1 MRKVR
6 RFVIFLLLG
15 TLLVVGGGFAAL
27 YFGQKATEPVITSDL
42 VGNQLL
48 SAQELT
54 TTKYMYTNAGA
65 FENQNDFYGWKVPFT
80 RKEFIV
86 SYDGR
91 IHAGVNLEEVDVIV
105 SETTIQVTL
114 PEVKILSHEI
124 DTESLK
130 VFDESSSIFNPL
142 RIEDYKNFAMS
153 QEKVVESEAIEK
165 GLLVEA
171 TDHAQEAVR
180 AVLEMNPDIAEQ
192 YTIEFE

>member
-6 RFVIFLLLG
+6 RFVIFLLL
-15 TLLVVGGGFAAL
+15 VGGGFAAL

-180 AVLEMNPDIAEQ
+180 AVLEMNPDIAGQ
-192 YTIEFE
+192 YTIEFK